1 MSDASAASPMASGA
15 VANRN
20 VGGVRRRAAQTGNK
34 EVSQRPN
41 STRAAGA
48 GGSSNTML
56 RIYTDDSKGLSVDP
70 VVVLVLAIS
79 FVFSVVAL
87 HILGKVARWFFK

>member
-1 MSDASAASPMASGA
+1 MSEAASPPSSSAL
-15 VANRN
+15 ANRN
-20 VGGVRRRAAQTGNK
+20 VGGVRRRAQAPK
-34 EVSQRPN
+34 DVSANRPN

-56 RIYTDDSKGLSVDP
+56 RIYTDDNKGLSVDP

-79 FVFSVVAL
+79 FVFSVVML
-87 HILGKVARWFFK
+87 HIIGKLARWFYK